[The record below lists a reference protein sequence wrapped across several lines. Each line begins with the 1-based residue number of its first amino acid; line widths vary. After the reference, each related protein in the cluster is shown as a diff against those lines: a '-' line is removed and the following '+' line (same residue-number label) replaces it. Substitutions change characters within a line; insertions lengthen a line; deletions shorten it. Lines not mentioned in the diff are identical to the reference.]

1 MAIGSRFTRR
11 APATLAD
18 LAQAYLNQGL
28 PSISPIF
35 QPVTNTPV
43 VETPVEETTSGGITP
58 LLLQQMGGDGGGGG
72 PFNISANDPNVRTI
86 RNYNARPA
94 YEAAFGTMMGDPE
107 ANIATG
113 ALNTSGIMGPYQE
126 RPPSK
131 IQELLSNTMLGRG
144 IKGIGSFAKNLLSGL
159 PPNRAGIFQN
169 ELLGGGFMLDN
180 MGRLVTNN
188 YNTPEGIMAGYNP
201 VSGGLLN
208 LVTGGKMGEET
219 NYGLD
224 KSYDKRRET
233 VSKTLKEKY
242 GMTDAEIAAAV
253 AGEYEDDVPIN
264 PATGRPT
271 DLINR
276 LDLFNK
282 SQNLLNRRKSAAD
295 IIYNRKLEEK
305 RIADIP
311 KEVRQFTQ
319 PTRTQREAIA
329 RDNRGDSRSG
339 GGGGFSDVGAGSSSR
354 GAGKGGGYDAG
365 NFCFDPSTPI
375 QMADGSTKEIK
386 NIQLGD
392 DTKGGEV
399 TGVFQFKAADE
410 IHDYKGVT
418 VAGSHY
424 VKEDGKFIMVKDSPL
439 SVKIDKIPVV
449 YSLDTTGRRI
459 FINNIEFADYNGDG
473 IAKGFLENAGV
484 DLAGFDK
491 EVLRQVEHRLI

>member
-1 MAIGSRFTRR
+1 MSIFSRFARR
-11 APATLAD
+11 STPVTLSD
-18 LAQAYLNQGL
+18 LTQQYLNQGL
-28 PSISPIF
+28 PDISSIF
-35 QPVTNTPV
+35 QPVTDTPV
-43 VETPVEETTSGGITP
+43 VETPVEETTSGITP

-72 PFNISANDPNVRTI
+72 PFNISANDPNIRTI
-86 RNYNARPA
+86 RDYNARPA

-242 GMTDAEIAAAV
+242 GMTDEEIAAAV
-253 AGEYEDDVPIN
+253 AGEYEGDVPIN
-264 PATGRPT
+264 PATGLPT

-282 SQNLLNRRKSAAD
+282 SQNLLNKRLGAAD
-295 IIYNRKLEEK
+295 IIYNKKLEEK
-305 RIADIP
+305 QKADVIGAMA
-311 KEVRQFTQ
+311 KTQGVSRQEAQ
-319 PTRTQREAIA
+319 RQQRSIGKDNQRTEA
-329 RDNRGDSRSG
+329 RGKADL
-339 GGGGFSDVGAGSSSR
+339 GSS
-354 GAGKGGGYDAG
+354 YDSG
-365 NFCFDPSTPI
+365 TYCFDPSTPI

-392 DTKGGEV
+392 ETKGGEV
-399 TGVFQFKAADE
+399 TGVFQFKASDE

-424 VKEDGKFIMVKDSPL
+424 VKEDGRFIMVKDSPL

-449 YSLDTTGRRI
+449 YSLDTSGRRI
-459 FINNIEFADYNGDG
+459 FINDIEFADYNGDG
-473 IAKGFLENAGV
+473 IAKGFLANAGV
-484 DLAGFDK
+484 DITGFDK
-491 EVLRQVEHRLI
+491 EVLRQVENRLI

>member
-113 ALNTSGIMGPYQE
+113 ALNTSGVMGPYQE

-201 VSGGLLN
+201 VSGGGLYTLS
-208 LVTGGKMGEET
+208 GGQKGEPPT
-219 NYGLD
+219 YGLD
-224 KSYDKRRET
+224 KAYDKRRDT
-233 VSKTLKEKY
+233 VAKTLKEKY
-242 GMTDAEIAAAV
+242 GMTNEEIEAAI
-253 AGEYEDDVPIN
+253 AGEYEGDVPIN
-264 PATGRPT
+264 PATGLPT

-276 LDLFNK
+276 LDLFNQ
-282 SQNLLNRRKSAAD
+282 SQNLVNKKKSAAE
-295 IIYNRKLEEK
+295 IIFDRKVEERREK
-305 RIADIP
+305 AIEKQNQERIAR
-311 KEVRQFTQ
+311 ETRQKA
-319 PTRTQREAIA
+319 EAA
-329 RDNRGDSRSG
+329 RKNQTYTGGSDRQNVVDRNTGRRDATGGDRG
-339 GGGGFSDVGAGSSSR
+339 SR
-354 GAGKGGGYDAG
+354 GASDQFSNRSGRGRTGY
-365 NFCFDPSTPI
+365 
-375 QMADGSTKEIK
+375 
-386 NIQLGD
+386 
-392 DTKGGEV
+392 
-399 TGVFQFKAADE
+399 
-410 IHDYKGVT
+410 
-418 VAGSHY
+418 
-424 VKEDGKFIMVKDSPL
+424 
-439 SVKIDKIPVV
+439 
-449 YSLDTTGRRI
+449 
-459 FINNIEFADYNGDG
+459 
-473 IAKGFLENAGV
+473 
-484 DLAGFDK
+484 
-491 EVLRQVEHRLI
+491 

>member
-1 MAIGSRFTRR
+1 MAIGSKFTRR

-18 LAQAYLNQGL
+18 LAQQYLNQGL
-28 PSISPIF
+28 PDISGIF
-35 QPVTNTPV
+35 QPVTDTPV
-43 VETPVEETTSGGITP
+43 VETPVEETTSGITP

-86 RNYNARPA
+86 RDYNARPA

-242 GMTDAEIAAAV
+242 GMTDEEIAAAV
-253 AGEYEDDVPIN
+253 AGEYEGDVPIN
-264 PATGRPT
+264 PATGLPT

-282 SQNLLNRRKSAAD
+282 SQNLLNKRLGAAD
-295 IIYNRKLEEK
+295 IIYNKKLEEK
-305 RIADIP
+305 QKADVIGAMA
-311 KEVRQFTQ
+311 KTQGVSRQEAQ
-319 PTRTQREAIA
+319 RQQRSIGKDNQRTEA
-329 RDNRGDSRSG
+329 RGKADL
-339 GGGGFSDVGAGSSSR
+339 GSS
-354 GAGKGGGYDAG
+354 YDSG
-365 NFCFDPSTPI
+365 TYCFDPSTPI

-392 DTKGGEV
+392 ETKGGEV
-399 TGVFQFKAADE
+399 TGVFQFKASDE

-424 VKEDGKFIMVKDSPL
+424 VKEDGRFIMVKDSPL

-449 YSLDTTGRRI
+449 YSLDTSGRRI
-459 FINNIEFADYNGDG
+459 FINDIEFADYNGDG
-473 IAKGFLENAGV
+473 IAKGFLANARV
-484 DLAGFDK
+484 DITGSDK
-491 EVLRQVEHRLI
+491 EVLRQVENRLI

>member
-18 LAQAYLNQGL
+18 LAQQYLNQGL
-28 PSISPIF
+28 PDISGIF
-35 QPVTNTPV
+35 QPVTDTPV
-43 VETPVEETTSGGITP
+43 VETPVEETTSGITP

-86 RNYNARPA
+86 RDYNARPA

-242 GMTDAEIAAAV
+242 GMTDEEIAAAV
-253 AGEYEDDVPIN
+253 AGEYEGDVPIN
-264 PATGRPT
+264 PATGLPT

-282 SQNLLNRRKSAAD
+282 SQNLLNKRLGAAD
-295 IIYNRKLEEK
+295 IIYNKKLEEK
-305 RIADIP
+305 QKADVIGAMA
-311 KEVRQFTQ
+311 KTQGVSRQEAQ
-319 PTRTQREAIA
+319 RQQRSIGKDNQRTEA
-329 RDNRGDSRSG
+329 RGKADL
-339 GGGGFSDVGAGSSSR
+339 GSS
-354 GAGKGGGYDAG
+354 YDSG
-365 NFCFDPSTPI
+365 TYCFDPSTPI

-392 DTKGGEV
+392 ETKGGEV
-399 TGVFQFKAADE
+399 TGVFQFKASDE

-424 VKEDGKFIMVKDSPL
+424 VKEDGRFIMVKDSPL

-449 YSLDTTGRRI
+449 YSLDTSGRRI
-459 FINNIEFADYNGDG
+459 FINDIEFADYNGDG
-473 IAKGFLENAGV
+473 IAKGFLANAGV
-484 DLAGFDK
+484 DITGFDK
-491 EVLRQVEHRLI
+491 EVLRQVENRLI

>member
-1 MAIGSRFTRR
+1 M
-11 APATLAD
+11 ATLAQ

-43 VETPVEETTSGGITP
+43 VETPVEETTSGITP

-94 YEAAFGTMMGDPE
+94 YEAAFGTMMGDPK

-131 IQELLSNTMLGRG
+131 IQEFLSNTMLGRG
-144 IKGIGSFAKNLLSGL
+144 VKGIGSFAKNLLSGL

-180 MGRLVTNN
+180 MGRIVTNN

-242 GMTDAEIAAAV
+242 GMTDEEIAAAV
-253 AGEYEDDVPIN
+253 AGEYEGDVPIN
-264 PATGRPT
+264 PATGLPT

-282 SQNLLNRRKSAAD
+282 SQNLLNKRLRAAD
-295 IIYNRKLEEK
+295 IIYNKRLEEK
-305 RIADIP
+305 QKADVI
-311 KEVRQFTQ
+311 KAAAQTQGISRQEAQ
-319 PTRTQREAIA
+319 RQQRSIGKDNQRTEA
-329 RDNRGDSRSG
+329 RGKADL
-339 GGGGFSDVGAGSSSR
+339 GSS
-354 GAGKGGGYDAG
+354 YDAG
-365 NFCFDPSTPI
+365 TYCFDPSTLI

-392 DTKGGEV
+392 ETKGGEV
-399 TGVFQFKAADE
+399 TGVFQFKASDE

-424 VKEDGKFIMVKDSPL
+424 VKEDGRFIMVKDSPL

-449 YSLDTTGRRI
+449 YSLDTSGRRI
-459 FINNIEFADYNGDG
+459 FINDIEFADYNGDG
-473 IAKGFLENAGV
+473 IAKGFLANAGV
-484 DLAGFDK
+484 DITGFDK
-491 EVLRQVEHRLI
+491 EVLRQVENRLI

>member
-18 LAQAYLNQGL
+18 LAQQYLNQGL
-28 PSISPIF
+28 PDISGIF
-35 QPVTNTPV
+35 QPVTDTPV
-43 VETPVEETTSGGITP
+43 VETPVEETTSGITP
-58 LLLQQMGGDGGGGG
+58 LLLQPTGEGGGGG
-72 PFNISANDPNVRTI
+72 PFNVNPNDPNVRTF
-86 RNYNARPA
+86 RNYRNPFPFNPDDNLGSAD
-94 YEAAFGTMMGDPE
+94 YGYIDPPKE
-107 ANIATG
+107 GLAGLFETYVKGSPLMRLAG
-113 ALNTSGIMGPYQE
+113 KGLDALGNML
-126 RPPSK
+126 PPS
-131 IQELLSNTMLGRG
+131 
-144 IKGIGSFAKNLLSGL
+144 
-159 PPNRAGIFQN
+159 RAGIFQN
-169 ELLGGGFMLDN
+169 ELLGGRFMLDN
-180 MGRLVTNN
+180 TGKIVTNN

-253 AGEYEDDVPIN
+253 AGEYEGDVPIN
-264 PATGRPT
+264 PATGKPT

-329 RDNRGDSRSG
+329 RDNRGDSKPG

-399 TGVFQFKAADE
+399 TGVFQFKASDE

-424 VKEDGKFIMVKDSPL
+424 VKEDGRFIMVKDSPL

-449 YSLDTTGRRI
+449 YSLDTSGRRI
-459 FINNIEFADYNGDG
+459 FINDIEFADYNGDG
-473 IAKGFLENAGV
+473 IAKGFLANAGV
-484 DLAGFDK
+484 DITGFDK
-491 EVLRQVEHRLI
+491 EVLRQVENRLI

>member
-1 MAIGSRFTRR
+1 M
-11 APATLAD
+11 ATLAE

-58 LLLQQMGGDGGGGG
+58 LLLQQIGGDGGGGG

-86 RNYNARPA
+86 RDYNSRNA
-94 YEAAFGTMMGDPE
+94 YETAFGTMMGDPK

-253 AGEYEDDVPIN
+253 AGEYEGDVPIN
-264 PATGRPT
+264 PATGLPT

-282 SQNLLNRRKSAAD
+282 SQNLLNKRLRAAD
-295 IIYNRKLEEK
+295 TIYNKKLEEK
-305 RIADIP
+305 QKADVIGAMA
-311 KEVRQFTQ
+311 KTQGVSRQEARRQ
-319 PTRTQREAIA
+319 QRSIGKDNQRTEA
-329 RDNRGDSRSG
+329 RGKADL
-339 GGGGFSDVGAGSSSR
+339 GSS
-354 GAGKGGGYDAG
+354 YDSG
-365 NFCFDPSTPI
+365 TYCFDPSTPI

-392 DTKGGEV
+392 ETKGGEV
-399 TGVFQFKAADE
+399 TGVFQFKASDE

-424 VKEDGKFIMVKDSPL
+424 VKEDGRFIMVKDSPL

-449 YSLDTTGRRI
+449 YSLDTSGRRI
-459 FINNIEFADYNGDG
+459 FINDIEFADYNGDG
-473 IAKGFLENAGV
+473 IAKGFLANAGV
-484 DLAGFDK
+484 DITGFDK
-491 EVLRQVEHRLI
+491 EVLRQVENRLI